1 MQATSNMDWIVNLE
15 EKTCH
20 NINTDIVVVFEKTGD
35 AFSGKIK
42 ELPDKIFEQWSKM
55 ENAGSLLKNIVT
67 EAEDVFSRVFIEND
81 LNAN

>member
-1 MQATSNMDWIVNLE
+1 MQTITNMDWIINLDDM
-15 EKTCH
+15 TCQ
-20 NINTDIVVVFEKTGD
+20 NINTDIVIGIEKAGD

-67 EAEDVFSRVFIEND
+67 EAEDVFLRVFIEND